1 MRDDSDVVIVGAG
14 FTGLSAGLSLARSG
28 KKVTLVEMEENPGG
42 LAGTFS
48 FKDGI
53 VIEKYYHHWFTHD
66 SFVLTL
72 AESLGLGGKLKTLK
86 SRTGMFFQK
95 KIWNMSTPL
104 DLLRFDALPFL
115 SRIRLGLV
123 VLGIRFIRNWR
134 SIEHLTVKEWLEPL
148 CGKRAYAVVWEP
160 LIRSKFGSF
169 AESVNAVWF
178 WKKLVLRGSTR
189 DSNGNEQLM
198 YFDGGFGDFSR
209 AIATEL
215 CRLGGEIITSAKVT
229 GVTTEGNAIKSL
241 QTSKGAILGKQ
252 FLFTAAFPQIAEIVD
267 GAGEKK
273 WTESLRRLNYL
284 GNICLVLELSKS
296 LSDTYWLNVNDP
308 GFPFVGVIEHTNLDT
323 DQRYSG
329 KHIVFLSRYIST
341 SEREWSYSDEEY
353 FEYAIP
359 WLQIMFPE
367 LERGWINDYA
377 IWRTPYGQPITE
389 RMYSSYLPGHETPFE
404 NAKIYTMAQIYPE
417 DRGTNYAIREG
428 ELAAKII
435 LSSF

>member
-308 GFPFVGVIEHTNLDT
+308 GFPFVGVIEHTNRTRISDIRANTSFFCPDISLPASGNGATPTKSISSTRFHGCRSCFRNWSVDGSMIT
-323 DQRYSG
+323 PFGERRTVNQSLSECILLFCLGTKRHSRMPRYTQWPRFIR
-329 KHIVFLSRYIST
+329 KIV
-341 SEREWSYSDEEY
+341 E
-353 FEYAIP
+353 
-359 WLQIMFPE
+359 
-367 LERGWINDYA
+367 
-377 IWRTPYGQPITE
+377 PIT
-389 RMYSSYLPGHETPFE
+389 
-404 NAKIYTMAQIYPE
+404 
-417 DRGTNYAIREG
+417 
-428 ELAAKII
+428 
-435 LSSF
+435 LSEKGNLLQR